1 MIKFKFEDIEIPES
15 NPFQNCQLGRQEY
28 ATILENIVAYGKDGL
43 DVRVCVMNIEFHI
56 ALHTENVH
64 ISVDKIGSCRNM

>member
-1 MIKFKFEDIEIPES
+1 MNMQIREIAKTAD
-15 NPFQNCQLGRQEY
+15 LK
-28 ATILENIVAYGKDGL
+28 VAYGKDGL

-64 ISVDKIGSCRNM
+64 ISVDKIESCIGMYQNVKNF

>member
-1 MIKFKFEDIEIPES
+1 MNYS
-15 NPFQNCQLGRQEY
+15 NSQRAGV
-28 ATILENIVAYGKDGL
+28 ILYLTALLFGGYDLKVAYGKDGL

>member
-1 MIKFKFEDIEIPES
+1 M
-15 NPFQNCQLGRQEY
+15 
-28 ATILENIVAYGKDGL
+28 AYGKDGL

-64 ISVDKIGSCRNM
+64 ILVDEIGSCRICSKMLTTFEIILAFIWTRVYIVSVKFVAEC

>member
-1 MIKFKFEDIEIPES
+1 MNMQIREIAKTAD
-15 NPFQNCQLGRQEY
+15 LK
-28 ATILENIVAYGKDGL
+28 VAYSKDGS

-64 ISVDKIGSCRNM
+64 ISVDKIGSYKKYVAKC

>member
-1 MIKFKFEDIEIPES
+1 MNMQIREIAKTAD
-15 NPFQNCQLGRQEY
+15 LK
-28 ATILENIVAYGKDGL
+28 VAYGKDGL

-64 ISVDKIGSCRNM
+64 ISVDKIGGVHKYVAKC